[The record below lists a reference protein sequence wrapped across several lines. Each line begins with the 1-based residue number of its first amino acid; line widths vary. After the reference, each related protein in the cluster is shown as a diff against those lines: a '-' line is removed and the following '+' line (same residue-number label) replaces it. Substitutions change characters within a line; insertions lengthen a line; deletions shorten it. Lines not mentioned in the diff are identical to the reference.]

1 MMSVDIKTEGLSEFS
16 KELMDLANKKFP
28 KDTKN
33 FLQRV
38 GNKFK
43 SKAKENYK
51 KALRKV
57 QRTSLKV

>member
-1 MMSVDIKTEGLSEFS
+1 MSVDIKTEGLSEFS

-33 FLQRV
+33 FLQRA

-43 SKAKENYK
+43 SKAKEN
-51 KALRKV
+51 
-57 QRTSLKV
+57 

>member
-1 MMSVDIKTEGLSEFS
+1 MSVDIKTEGLSEFS

-33 FLQRV
+33 FLQKV
-38 GNKFK
+38 
-43 SKAKENYK
+43 
-51 KALRKV
+51 LRKA